1 MYDKLI
7 IPILFLGVFL
17 FEKDYY
23 YLYTIFGILLLYILS
38 ILSTKDE
45 PTILAGIFT
54 LLFGIISIFG
64 YYRNTT
70 SYITLLVLVG
80 LILGFKFYKVLG
92 VVPINI
98 IRITF
103 IGITF
108 TMLYILIL
116 TLLGFKLEK
125 ENNVNDDDDDYDTNK
140 SDYVCG
146 LYKNNNFVEI
156 V

>member
-125 ENNVNDDDDDYDTNK
+125 ENNVNDDDDYDTNK